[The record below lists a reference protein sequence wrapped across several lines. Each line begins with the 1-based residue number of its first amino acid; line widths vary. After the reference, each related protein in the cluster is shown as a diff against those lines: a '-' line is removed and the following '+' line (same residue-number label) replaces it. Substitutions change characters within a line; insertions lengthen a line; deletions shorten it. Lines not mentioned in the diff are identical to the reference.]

1 MQSLFSVTAFKRYAL
16 HHLLLTHCFASNLFS
31 SYVFL
36 SSLLL
41 VLLQRLAVDD
51 SRLHERFPAW
61 RELLSLAAEFEL
73 PLEHP
78 VIAPV
83 PRTVPVAAPAVL
95 PAPEVTSVEDK
106 ETDMR
111 LTRSMVSHAV
121 TSAPVSKGQVDETRV
136 EIATPPHNYPASV
149 SRHVRSSPVAAT
161 SLMASL
167 FQTFQRQMDGISGF
181 TRDYTVAPDN
191 RKNKKNGQQDAMEFL
206 TYLLDTLHEEIIR
219 AEAEIEAQLAA
230 GAVSEEG
237 IVRQDS
243 LEMEIALTRQNS
255 LSVDAQQV
263 QSMCYLDSTLPISD
277 HLLARI
283 LTILIRTMTKGGLQ
297 SVKEPSRHQVRVA

>member
-1 MQSLFSVTAFKRYAL
+1 
-16 HHLLLTHCFASNLFS
+16 
-31 SYVFL
+31 
-36 SSLLL
+36 LLL

-51 SRLHERFPAW
+51 SSIHERLPAW

-78 VIAPV
+78 VIVPV
-83 PRTVPVAAPAVL
+83 PRTVLVAVPVTAPAVM
-95 PAPEVTSVEDK
+95 PAPEATSVEDK
-106 ETDMR
+106 DAEVR

-121 TSAPVSKGQVDETRV
+121 ASAPTVNEQVDETRA
-136 EIATPPHNYPASV
+136 EIVPPPHIYPARV
-149 SRHVRSSPVAAT
+149 SRHVRTSPVAAT

-219 AEAEIEAQLAA
+219 AEAETEAQLAA
-230 GAVSEEG
+230 GALSEEG

-243 LEMEIALTRQNS
+243 LEMEITLTRQNS

-263 QSMCYLDSTLPISD
+263 QS
-277 HLLARI
+277 LL
-283 LTILIRTMTKGGLQ
+283 L
-297 SVKEPSRHQVRVA
+297 S